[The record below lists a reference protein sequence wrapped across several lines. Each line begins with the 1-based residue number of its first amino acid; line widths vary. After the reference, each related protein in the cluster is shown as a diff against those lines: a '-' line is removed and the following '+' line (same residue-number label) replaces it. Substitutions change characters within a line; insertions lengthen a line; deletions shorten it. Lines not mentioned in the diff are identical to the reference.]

1 MNDNQ
6 PRDSEETKAPCPQS
20 HNTEKEIYQPDALDI
35 LDKLEENPQ
44 LISKII
50 AKFHS
55 GPLPSPEDLT
65 TYNRLIPNGADRIM
79 QSVEREQSARIE
91 LDRHKTECDI
101 NYINK
106 SLQLQQRGQ
115 LIAFVTVLLF
125 FILSFLL
132 IWTGSPVLGA
142 SIMGASLVAI
152 VTIFIT
158 GKAIK
163 SKSK

>member
-1 MNDNQ
+1 MSDNQ
-6 PRDSEETKAPCPQS
+6 RRDSEETKASCPQS
-20 HNTEKEIYQPDALDI
+20 QNTEKEICQLEELDI

-44 LISKII
+44 LVSKII
-50 AKFHS
+50 ARFHS
-55 GPLPSPEDLT
+55 GPLPSPEDLAM
-65 TYNRLIPNGADRIM
+65 YNQLIPNGADRIM
-79 QSVEREQSARIE
+79 QSVEKEQLARIE

-115 LIAFVTVLLF
+115 WIAFVAVLLF

-132 IWTGSPVLGA
+132 IWTGSPALGA

-163 SKSK
+163 SESK